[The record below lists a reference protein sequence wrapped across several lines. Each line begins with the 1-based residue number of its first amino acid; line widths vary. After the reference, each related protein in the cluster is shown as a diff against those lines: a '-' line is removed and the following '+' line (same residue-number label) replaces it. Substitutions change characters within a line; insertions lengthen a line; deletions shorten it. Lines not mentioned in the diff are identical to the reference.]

1 MKKNYSLI
9 FSKFIVS
16 FCFLPI
22 LSSCVQIF
30 PPEENTG
37 SILYSET
44 FEANNGNW
52 TELLEEDGS
61 MIGYQAGGLR
71 FVVNAT
77 QRDKISIL
85 KQGQN
90 DAIISVDA
98 QKLNGPD
105 DNLMGIVCRWQNIGN
120 YYAFLISSDA
130 YYGIAQV
137 QDGNYQ
143 MLTNEFMELNEDLI
157 HQGNASNHIR
167 VGCVQNALWLEV
179 NDTVISGIYD
189 DTFSTGKIGLLAGS
203 TVEAGVD
210 ILFDNFTLTQP

>member
-1 MKKNYSLI
+1 MKKNYSRI
-9 FSKFIVS
+9 FSIIVVS
-16 FCFLPI
+16 SCFLFI
-22 LSSCVQIF
+22 LSSCIQLF
-30 PPEENTG
+30 PPEENAG

-44 FEANNGNW
+44 FETNSGNW

-85 KQGQN
+85 KPSQN

-105 DNLMGIVCRWQNIGN
+105 DNLMGIVCRWQNVGN

-130 YYGIAQV
+130 YYGIARV

-143 MLTNEFMELNEDLI
+143 MLTNEFMELNEDSI

-203 TVEAGVD
+203 TVESGVD
-210 ILFDNFTLTQP
+210 ILFDNFSLTQP

>member
-1 MKKNYSLI
+1 MKKNYSHI
-9 FSKFIVS
+9 FIKTIFS
-16 FCFLPI
+16 FCFLFI
-22 LSSCVQIF
+22 LTSCNHSSPQN
-30 PPEENTG
+30 ENVG
-37 SILYSET
+37 AILFSET
-44 FEANNGNW
+44 FETNSGNW

-61 MIGYQAGGLR
+61 MVGYQAGGLR

-77 QRDKISIL
+77 QRDKISIF
-85 KQGQN
+85 KSSQD
-90 DAIISVDA
+90 DAIISVDV

-105 DNLMGIVCRWQNIGN
+105 DNLTGVVCRWQNIGN

-130 YYGIAQV
+130 YYGIARV

-143 MLTNEFMELNEDLI
+143 MLTNEFMELNEDII

-179 NDTVISGIYD
+179 NDTVVAGIYD
-189 DTFSTGKIGLLAGS
+189 DTFSKGKIGLLAGS